1 MAFSTRY
8 SPLSASLYKSHRE
21 KLRACLPDGAL
32 VVVHNN
38 DAMPTNADG
47 GMPFVVNSNFFYL
60 CGIEQE
66 ESCLLLSYDAAETQ
80 SQEILFLRKK
90 NQKMA
95 LWEGEGLSP
104 AEATAISAISTI
116 AWLEDFEAIFHTLI
130 VQASEVFIES
140 NEHYRAKI
148 VVESRNAR
156 FIKRCKAQYPLH
168 KYARLAPLM
177 SRIRARK
184 DEEEKNQIARA
195 CHITHQGFLEAAKA
209 VKKAKKEYELEA
221 ACLYSFM
228 KQGAKGFA
236 YPPIIASGK
245 NACIL
250 HYTAN
255 NAPLLPNELVLMDI
269 GASYG
274 NYNADITRVIPVSG
288 RFTKRQKELYEAVLR
303 IQRYA
308 MNLLKPGVILH
319 EYQKKVEAFM
329 EEELCSLGLL
339 TLKEIKEKG
348 PEALKQYFMHG
359 ISHHLGIDVHDAV
372 HMHEPLAVGA
382 VLTVEPGIYIP
393 QEGIGIRLENDVVIT
408 PYGMEDLTKEVPIE
422 IPDIE
427 KMMEKT

>member
-8 SPLSASLYKSHRE
+8 SPLSASLYKRHRE
-21 KLRACLPDGAL
+21 KLRACLLEGAL

-47 GMPFVVNSNFFYL
+47 GMPFVVNSNFFL
-60 CGIEQE
+60 PLWNRARRKLSFAHVMMPLKRSPKKSFFCAKRIEKW
-66 ESCLLLSYDAAETQ
+66 LYGT
-80 SQEILFLRKK
+80 
-90 NQKMA
+90 
-95 LWEGEGLSP
+95 GEGLSP

-195 CHITHQGFLEAAKA
+195 CHITHQGFLEAAKGGEKSQ
-209 VKKAKKEYELEA
+209 KKNTNSKPLVYIALCNKA
-221 ACLYSFM
+221 
-228 KQGAKGFA
+228 AKGFA

-339 TLKEIKEKG
+339 SLKEIKEKG

-359 ISHHLGIDVHDAV
+359 HLASLRHRCA
-372 HMHEPLAVGA
+372 
-382 VLTVEPGIYIP
+382 
-393 QEGIGIRLENDVVIT
+393 
-408 PYGMEDLTKEVPIE
+408 
-422 IPDIE
+422 
-427 KMMEKT
+427 